1 MQEIVSRI
9 PRQYVNDDFGYAQV
23 MIPYSRTLSIFG
35 KEGLIF
41 NDDPKY
47 DFVNRYLEQDF
58 RTAFPYHNIPNHIR
72 RQGWFGRVNVT
83 NQLFKF
89 DEHYITVGDGVA
101 TDRCVLLDKDEALI
115 MTKVLPAN
123 INNTQEYSN
132 KSVTMTRD
140 ELDAIFK
147 PSSENE
153 KVYICT
159 TNGELYHGSNMGY
172 MEENHFLKT
181 QREKYQNQL
190 NRICDDISEDTVEF
204 IQRKINEM
212 TLDDLRDYPLPPSL
226 YLIKMDGAN
235 IKIQLIYSHMV
246 RSNEYVVTI
255 KNLPLDKY
263 VLEQFKFMAPNI
275 VELKEPKISLRLN
288 PGVTQAD
295 IQEAKEMVLRM
306 KNRN

>member
-9 PRQYVNDDFGYAQV
+9 PRQYVREDFNCAQV
-23 MIPYSRTLSIFG
+23 MIPYEQTLSIFD
-35 KEGLIF
+35 KDGLVF
-41 NDDPKY
+41 NQSRNY
-47 DFVNRYLEQDF
+47 DFFNKYLEQSW
-58 RTAFPYHNIPNHIR
+58 RVGFPYHNIPNHIR
-72 RQGWFGRVNVT
+72 RKGWFGRVNVT

-147 PSSENE
+147 PSSETE

-159 TNGELYHGSNMGY
+159 TNGELYHGNNMGY
-172 MEENHFLKT
+172 MEEDHFLKT

-190 NRICDDISEDTVEF
+190 NRICDDISSDTVEF

-212 TLDDLRDYPLPPSL
+212 TLDDLRDYPLPPSF

-295 IQEAKEMVLRM
+295 IQEAREMVLRM

>member
-1 MQEIVSRI
+1 MKEIVSRI
-9 PRQYVNDDFGYAQV
+9 PRQYVREDFNCAQV
-23 MIPYSRTLSIFG
+23 KIPYEHTLSIFD
-35 KEGLIF
+35 KDGLVF
-41 NDDPKY
+41 NQSRKY
-47 DFVNRYLEQDF
+47 DFFNKYLEQSW
-58 RTAFPYHNIPNHIR
+58 RVGFPYHNIPNHIR
-72 RQGWFGRVNVT
+72 RKGWFGRVNVT
-83 NQLFKF
+83 NQLFNF
-89 DEHYITVGDGVA
+89 GEHYLSVSDGVA
-101 TDRCVLLDKDEALI
+101 IDRCALLDKGEALI
-115 MTKVLPAN
+115 VSKVLPAN
-123 INNTQEYSN
+123 IDNTYEFNNRY
-132 KSVTMTRD
+132 VTMTRE
-140 ELDAIFK
+140 ELDAMFR
-147 PSSENE
+147 PSSETE
-153 KVYICT
+153 KVYLAT
-159 TNGELYHGSNMGY
+159 TTGELYHGEDIGY
-172 MEENHFLKT
+172 MNEDHFLKC

-212 TLDDLRDYPLPPSL
+212 TLDDLRDYPLPPSF

-295 IQEAKEMVLRM
+295 INEAKEMVLRM
-306 KNRN
+306 KSRN